1 MKGDL
6 VIQNN
11 IYIDYTSAVSSN
23 IIDLWNS
30 VSVVHVWAKNWT
42 EYLRNAELY

>member
-1 MKGDL
+1 MNKIEIVTSVRFSFQMKNEF

-23 IIDLWNS
+23 IIDL
-30 VSVVHVWAKNWT
+30 
-42 EYLRNAELY
+42 